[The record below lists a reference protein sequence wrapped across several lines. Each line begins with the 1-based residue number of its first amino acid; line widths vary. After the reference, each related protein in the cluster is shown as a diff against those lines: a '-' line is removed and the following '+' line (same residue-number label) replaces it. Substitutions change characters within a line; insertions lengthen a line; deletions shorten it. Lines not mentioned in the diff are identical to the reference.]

1 MKSRKATITMQTG
14 RKKSDQPFILELPGK
29 TAKQERYATL
39 RTACKGAVRAHREW
53 LIVDTDNRE
62 VVMTLPDGRKRRG
75 HIWYSFLTGN
85 YEVRL
90 QDLRD
95 LKPAKK

>member
-1 MKSRKATITMQTG
+1 MQTG

-53 LIVDTDNRE
+53 LIVDTYNRE

-85 YEVRL
+85 YEVDL
-90 QDLRD
+90 QNLKD

>member
-39 RTACKGAVRAHREW
+39 RTACKGAVRAHKEW
-53 LIVDTDNRE
+53 LLVDAYERC
-62 VVMTLPDGRKRRG
+62 VKITLPSG
-75 HIWYSFLTGN
+75 HIRNGFYRYNGGFGAP
-85 YEVRL
+85 EVWL
-90 QDLRD
+90 QNLRD